1 MTHRILVIDDDP
13 KILETCR
20 SVLAPEANVAGEEL
34 QAMAD
39 SLFGTQRVAPEEG
52 VGKVRQHFE
61 VTTVNQG
68 LLGLDEAVRANK
80 IGQPFSI
87 AFIDM
92 RMPPGIDGL
101 ETAERL
107 VTIDPYIEI
116 VIVTAYSDTSRQ
128 NMADQLGD
136 SRFLLLKKPFD
147 PDELTQMAQFLIYRR
162 EIDQLNRAYERFV
175 PKEFLKLL
183 NKENILEVQIGDH
196 AEMSMSVLFSDIR
209 SFTSLSERLSPAENF
224 RFINSYLGLMGP
236 VIRRNRGII
245 DKFIGDAIMALFQV
259 EPDDAVCGALEM
271 IRSLRWYNQGRS
283 RAGYSS
289 VRIGIGIHSGN
300 VMLGTIG
307 EHYRMESSV
316 VSDAVNLASRIEML
330 TKPFKTD
337 LLISEGTYDG
347 LKDPSQYMIRLVD
360 MRKVRGRSLLVKLYE
375 VFDEEYEDLREFKK
389 ENLELFELAVK
400 SFHASKFEGARS
412 QFEHLASMG
421 VEDSLVELYLGR
433 LKHIAEYG
441 DDAPI
446 DEHF

>member
-52 VGKVRQHFE
+52 VGRVRQRFE

-107 VTIDPYIEI
+107 VTIDPFIEI

-196 AEMSMSVLFSDIR
+196 AEMPMSILFSDIR

-259 EPDDAVCGALEM
+259 EPDDAVRGALEM

-289 VRIGIGIHSGN
+289 VRIGIGIHSG
-300 VMLGTIG
+300 
-307 EHYRMESSV
+307 
-316 VSDAVNLASRIEML
+316 
-330 TKPFKTD
+330 
-337 LLISEGTYDG
+337 
-347 LKDPSQYMIRLVD
+347 
-360 MRKVRGRSLLVKLYE
+360 
-375 VFDEEYEDLREFKK
+375 
-389 ENLELFELAVK
+389 
-400 SFHASKFEGARS
+400 
-412 QFEHLASMG
+412 
-421 VEDSLVELYLGR
+421 
-433 LKHIAEYG
+433 
-441 DDAPI
+441 
-446 DEHF
+446 

>member
-1 MTHRILVIDDDP
+1 FTDIVGFTKLSEKMDP
-13 KILETCR
+13 KD
-20 SVLAPEANVAGEEL
+20 VLAL
-34 QAMAD
+34 
-39 SLFGTQRVAPEEG
+39 
-52 VGKVRQHFE
+52 
-61 VTTVNQG
+61 
-68 LLGLDEAVRANK
+68 
-80 IGQPFSI
+80 
-87 AFIDM
+87 
-92 RMPPGIDGL
+92 
-101 ETAERL
+101 
-107 VTIDPYIEI
+107 
-116 VIVTAYSDTSRQ
+116 
-128 NMADQLGD
+128 
-136 SRFLLLKKPFD
+136 
-147 PDELTQMAQFLIYRR
+147 
-162 EIDQLNRAYERFV
+162 
-175 PKEFLKLL
+175 
-183 NKENILEVQIGDH
+183 
-196 AEMSMSVLFSDIR
+196 
-209 SFTSLSERLSPAENF
+209 LSEYQSIMIEAIFENK
-224 RFINSYLGLMGP
+224 GT
-236 VIRRNRGII
+236 V

-375 VFDEEYEDLREFKK
+375 VFDEEYEDLRDFKK

-400 SFHASKFEGARS
+400 SFHASEFEGARS

-421 VEDSLVELYLGR
+421 VEDSLVELYLER
-433 LKHIAEYG
+433 LRHIAEYG

>member
-1 MTHRILVIDDDP
+1 MCIR
-13 KILETCR
+13 
-20 SVLAPEANVAGEEL
+20 
-34 QAMAD
+34 D
-39 SLFGTQRVAPEEG
+39 S
-52 VGKVRQHFE
+52 
-61 VTTVNQG
+61 
-68 LLGLDEAVRANK
+68 
-80 IGQPFSI
+80 
-87 AFIDM
+87 
-92 RMPPGIDGL
+92 
-101 ETAERL
+101 
-107 VTIDPYIEI
+107 
-116 VIVTAYSDTSRQ
+116 
-128 NMADQLGD
+128 
-136 SRFLLLKKPFD
+136 
-147 PDELTQMAQFLIYRR
+147 
-162 EIDQLNRAYERFV
+162 
-175 PKEFLKLL
+175 
-183 NKENILEVQIGDH
+183 
-196 AEMSMSVLFSDIR
+196 

-400 SFHASKFEGARS
+400 SFHASEFGGLAPNLSIWLQWELRIALWSFIWNALNTLRNMVMMPRS
-412 QFEHLASMG
+412 MSI
-421 VEDSLVELYLGR
+421 S
-433 LKHIAEYG
+433 K
-441 DDAPI
+441 PI
-446 DEHF
+446 RII

>member
-68 LLGLDEAVRANK
+68 LLGLDEAVRASK

-175 PKEFLKLL
+175 
-183 NKENILEVQIGDH
+183 
-196 AEMSMSVLFSDIR
+196 
-209 SFTSLSERLSPAENF
+209 
-224 RFINSYLGLMGP
+224 
-236 VIRRNRGII
+236 
-245 DKFIGDAIMALFQV
+245 
-259 EPDDAVCGALEM
+259 
-271 IRSLRWYNQGRS
+271 
-283 RAGYSS
+283 
-289 VRIGIGIHSGN
+289 
-300 VMLGTIG
+300 
-307 EHYRMESSV
+307 
-316 VSDAVNLASRIEML
+316 
-330 TKPFKTD
+330 
-337 LLISEGTYDG
+337 
-347 LKDPSQYMIRLVD
+347 
-360 MRKVRGRSLLVKLYE
+360 
-375 VFDEEYEDLREFKK
+375 
-389 ENLELFELAVK
+389 
-400 SFHASKFEGARS
+400 
-412 QFEHLASMG
+412 
-421 VEDSLVELYLGR
+421 
-433 LKHIAEYG
+433 
-441 DDAPI
+441 
-446 DEHF
+446 